1 MEITNILVSASV
13 SFIVSIIVATY
24 TTKRHER
31 TVFNKFRLTNYYN
44 HIKDLVDAIGE
55 YKASKRNILF
65 KNLPSKK
72 DMKYIGEVK
81 DYKKKMDALPQL
93 DSFLVNKIIPL
104 IRRKE
109 GFIVDP
115 KLKKLFNEI
124 LKMRDS
130 MLDKYNVY
138 GEIKSNEEELQI
150 LEAMDR
156 KIEDIS
162 DYLSKLFFS
171 LRNKE
176 VS

>member
-1 MEITNILVSASV
+1 MELINILISALV
-13 SFIVSIIVATY
+13 SFVVAIY
-24 TTKRHER
+24 TAKIQAR
-31 TVFNKFRLTNYYN
+31 TEFKKIRFTNYYD
-44 HIKDLVDAIGE
+44 HLKELVDAIGK

-72 DMKYIGEVK
+72 DMKYISEVN
-81 DYKKKMDALPQL
+81 DYKKKMAVLPQL
-93 DSFLVNKIIPL
+93 RSFLVNEIIPL

-109 GFIVDP
+109 GFIRDP

-130 MLDKYNVY
+130 MSNKYNVY